1 VALSDGSV
9 HNIQDPHGL
18 LIVGADCV
26 TNNDYCVPVVID
38 THPEPLG
45 GIGASYQ
52 PHEASD
58 APLNLGETYWVENN
72 SISIEVVNVVEGEY
86 IDVYIDFNALSL
98 SGDSSINKV
107 NIYPNPTSDFINID
121 FDDNISFSV
130 KLYDIYGK
138 LLSSYTR
145 TNQINMGNLS
155 EGIYL
160 LEIKDLTSNQKRTD
174 KIIVTN

>member
-1 VALSDGSV
+1 
-9 HNIQDPHGL
+9 
-18 LIVGADCV
+18 
-26 TNNDYCVPVVID
+26 
-38 THPEPLG
+38 
-45 GIGASYQ
+45 
-52 PHEASD
+52 
-58 APLNLGETYWVENN
+58 
-72 SISIEVVNVVEGEY
+72 VVNVVEGEY